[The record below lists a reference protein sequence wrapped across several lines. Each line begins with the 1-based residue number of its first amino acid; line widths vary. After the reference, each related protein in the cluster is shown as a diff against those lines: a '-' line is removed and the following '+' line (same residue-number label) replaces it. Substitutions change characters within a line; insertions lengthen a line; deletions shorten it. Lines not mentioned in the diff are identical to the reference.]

1 LSEAWLIKSDREKLK
16 AVVVALDW
24 VGSAILYQV
33 IGLIA
38 APVMSGVLVYSFV
51 SLLHGLQPAIS
62 LEWRSR
68 LLTQTPGFPVQ
79 AVVGFLFGVWFG
91 RFSPPSKR
99 KLMVWVWVLPLIL
112 FISVLLI
119 QPLNGSGMFGKFY
132 PPEAHHKSTFLELMS
147 WLILVIPSAAF
158 ALGAKVVRPRVRKA
172 ELLGNASKARG

>member
-16 AVVVALDW
+16 AAIAGLDRI
-24 VGSAILYQV
+24 GSAVLYQV
-33 IGLIA
+33 MGLIA
-38 APVMSGVLVYSFV
+38 APVMSGVLVYSII
-51 SLLHGLQPAIS
+51 SLLHGLQPTIS
-62 LEWRSR
+62 LEWRSS

-112 FISVLLI
+112 FISAIVT
-119 QPLNGSGMFGKFY
+119 QPLNGSGMFGPFY

-147 WLILVIPSAAF
+147 WAILFIPSVAF
-158 ALGAKVVRPRVRKA
+158 ALGAKVVRPRARKA